1 MSYSLEFRPAALR
14 ELRKLPRDVSDQ
26 LFRVFEKL
34 AENPRPPGC
43 LKMKGGS
50 GFWRVRWGS
59 YRVIYDIQD
68 SKLVV
73 LIVDVGHRKDIYN

>member
-14 ELRKLPRDVSDQ
+14 ELKRLPRSVSDQ
-26 LFRVFEKL
+26 LLLIFEKL
-34 AENPRPPGC
+34 KENPRPPGC
-43 LKMKGGS
+43 LKMKGDS
-50 GFWRVRWGS
+50 GFWRVRSGN